1 MNLNGR
7 LYGFPFF
14 IYDLCGRMLTVTQL
28 GVHFGDR
35 TLFEGLNLFIGKR
48 DRIGLVGRNGAGKS
62 TLMYILA
69 GINKASEGT
78 VSYPNDYRIGYL
90 PQEMKHN
97 ESATVFEEAASAF
110 AEVKQLEERIVE
122 ITDEISTR
130 LDYES
135 NEYSALIDELTES
148 NQRLD
153 IIGAGNL
160 EENIQRILQGLG
172 FKPEDL
178 HRQMN
183 EFSGGWKMRVELAK
197 LLLVNPNLLLLDEPT
212 NHLDIESIEWL
223 EGFLNNYPGAILLIS
238 HDRMFLDTLTE
249 RTIEISPYRLYDFK
263 APYSK
268 YQVWREEERERQL
281 QAQKNQKKYIE
292 ETQVLINKFRAKKNK
307 AAFAQSLIKKLDKL
321 ERVEVD
327 ASDNAKIKFRFP
339 PAPRT
344 GKVIFES
351 KGLEKSFGD
360 LDVFTALD
368 FIMARH
374 DKVAFVGKN
383 GAGKTTLTRILLDL
397 ESYKGEFTKGH
408 NVDIGYYAQNQAE
421 ELDGKIT
428 VLETLEA
435 EVTVESNVNLR
446 SMLGSFL
453 FSGEDVDK
461 KVSVLSGGEKARLAL
476 CKLLLHPYN
485 VLILDEPTNHLDL
498 KSKSVLKGALQAF
511 DGSLIVVSHDR
522 DFLSGLTNFVYEVT
536 PFGLKQ
542 YIGDIKTFLHAKHAE
557 SIGAYEASKTG
568 ERMLGKGKKSG
579 GANGDSKGK
588 SKDSSSNKDN
598 YENRK
603 AKDKAIRK
611 LTKKISRLENSI
623 SDAEGKMKSK
633 NDEIASADPSDRKK
647 MTDLSFE
654 YEEIQK
660 QHDDSVSEWENA
672 IIEKEELEEVS

>member
-1 MNLNGR
+1 
-7 LYGFPFF
+7 
-14 IYDLCGRMLTVTQL
+14 MLTVTQL

-48 DRIGLVGRNGAGKS
+48 ERIGLVGRNGAGKS
-62 TLMYILA
+62 TLMHILA
-69 GINKASEGT
+69 GINVPSEGT
-78 VSYPNDYRIGYL
+78 VSYPNDYMIGYL
-90 PQEMKHN
+90 PQEMDHN
-97 ESATVFEEAASAF
+97 ELSTVFDESASAF
-110 AEVKQLEERIVE
+110 AEIKKLEERIVE
-122 ITDEISTR
+122 ITNEISTR

-135 NEYSALIDELTES
+135 TEYSRLIDELTES

-160 EENIQRILQGLG
+160 EEKIQRILQGLG

-178 HRQMN
+178 QRKMG

-197 LLLVNPNLLLLDEPT
+197 LLLTNPNLLLLDEPT

-223 EGFLNNYPGAILLIS
+223 EGFLKNYSGAILLIS
-238 HDRMFLDTLTE
+238 HDRMFLDNLTE
-249 RTIEISPYRLYDFK
+249 RTIEISPFRLYDFK
-263 APYSK
+263 APYTK
-268 YQVWREEERERQL
+268 YQIWREEERDRQL

-321 ERVEVD
+321 EIVD
-327 ASDNAKIKFRFP
+327 VDSADNAKIKFRFP

-344 GKVIFES
+344 GKVIFDAKGLGKSFNELNVF
-351 KGLEKSFGD
+351 KGLEFM
-360 LDVFTALD
+360 
-368 FIMARH
+368 MARR

-383 GAGKTTLTRILLDL
+383 GAGKTTLTRILLNL
-397 ESYKGEFTKGH
+397 ESHDGELIKGH

-428 VLETLEA
+428 VLQTLEA
-435 EVTVESNVNLR
+435 EVTIESKVNLR

-498 KSKSVLKGALQAF
+498 KSKTVLKDALENF

-522 DFLSGLTNFVYEVT
+522 DFLSGLTEFVYEVT
-536 PFGLKQ
+536 PTGLRQ
-542 YIGDIKTFLHAKHAE
+542 YIGDIKIFLHAKHAE

-568 ERMLGKGKKSG
+568 ERVIGKGKNTKLENNSKKS
-579 GANGDSKGK
+579 DSTIKIDYK
-588 SKDSSSNKDN
+588 KKK
-598 YENRK
+598 ELE
-603 AKDKAIRK
+603 KAIK
-611 LTKKISRLENSI
+611 KVDKKINRLEKSVAEAEKELELKNQVI
-623 SDAEGKMKSK
+623 SEVD
-633 NDEIASADPSDRKK
+633 SADMKL
-647 MTDLSFE
+647 MTNLSYEF
-654 YEEIQK
+654 EEIQK
-660 QHDDSVSEWENA
+660 RHDSFIMEWENA
-672 IIEKEELEEVS
+672 LILKEELEDQLS

>member
-1 MNLNGR
+1 
-7 LYGFPFF
+7 
-14 IYDLCGRMLTVTQL
+14 MLTVTQL

-48 DRIGLVGRNGAGKS
+48 ERIGLVGRNGAGKS
-62 TLMYILA
+62 TLMHILA
-69 GINKASEGT
+69 GINVPSEGT
-78 VSYPNDYRIGYL
+78 VSYPNDYMIGYL
-90 PQEMKHN
+90 PQEMDHN
-97 ESATVFEEAASAF
+97 ELSTVFDESASAF
-110 AEVKQLEERIVE
+110 AEIKKLEERIVE
-122 ITDEISTR
+122 ITNEISTR

-135 NEYSALIDELTES
+135 TEYSRLIDELTES

-160 EENIQRILQGLG
+160 EEKIQRILQGLG

-178 HRQMN
+178 QRKMG

-197 LLLVNPNLLLLDEPT
+197 LLLTNPNLLLLDEPT

-223 EGFLNNYPGAILLIS
+223 EGFLKNYSGAILLIS
-238 HDRMFLDTLTE
+238 HDRMFLDNLTE
-249 RTIEISPYRLYDFK
+249 RTIEISPFRLYDFK
-263 APYSK
+263 APYTK
-268 YQVWREEERERQL
+268 YQIWREEERDRQL

-321 ERVEVD
+321 EIVD
-327 ASDNAKIKFRFP
+327 VDSADNAKIKFRFP

-344 GKVIFES
+344 GKVIFDAKGLGKSFNELNVF
-351 KGLEKSFGD
+351 KGLEFM
-360 LDVFTALD
+360 
-368 FIMARH
+368 MARR

-397 ESYKGEFTKGH
+397 ESHDGELIKGH

-428 VLETLEA
+428 VLQTLEA
-435 EVTVESNVNLR
+435 EVTIESKVNLR

-498 KSKSVLKGALQAF
+498 KSKTVLKDALENF

-522 DFLSGLTNFVYEVT
+522 DFLSGLTEFVYEVT
-536 PFGLKQ
+536 PTGLRQ
-542 YIGDIKTFLHAKHAE
+542 YIGDIKIFLHAKHAE

-568 ERMLGKGKKSG
+568 ERVIGKGKNSKLENNSKKS
-579 GANGDSKGK
+579 DSTIKIDYK
-588 SKDSSSNKDN
+588 KKK
-598 YENRK
+598 ELE
-603 AKDKAIRK
+603 KAIK
-611 LTKKISRLENSI
+611 KVDKKINRLEKSVAEAENELELKNQVI
-623 SDAEGKMKSK
+623 SEVD
-633 NDEIASADPSDRKK
+633 SADMKL
-647 MTDLSFE
+647 MTNLSYEF
-654 YEEIQK
+654 EEIQK
-660 QHDDSVSEWENA
+660 RHDSFIMEWENA
-672 IIEKEELEEVS
+672 LILKEELEDQLS

>member
-1 MNLNGR
+1 
-7 LYGFPFF
+7 
-14 IYDLCGRMLTVTQL
+14 MLTVTQL

-48 DRIGLVGRNGAGKS
+48 ERIGLVGRNGAGKS
-62 TLMYILA
+62 TLMHILA
-69 GINKASEGT
+69 GINVPSEGT
-78 VSYPNDYRIGYL
+78 VSYPNDYMIGYL
-90 PQEMKHN
+90 PQEMDHN
-97 ESATVFEEAASAF
+97 ELSTVFDESASAF
-110 AEVKQLEERIVE
+110 SEIKKLEERIVE
-122 ITDEISTR
+122 ITNEISTR

-135 NEYSALIDELTES
+135 TEYSRLIDELTES

-160 EENIQRILQGLG
+160 EEKIQRILQGLG

-178 HRQMN
+178 ERKMS

-197 LLLVNPNLLLLDEPT
+197 LLLTNPNLLLLDEPT

-223 EGFLNNYPGAILLIS
+223 EGFLKNYSGAILLIS
-238 HDRMFLDTLTE
+238 HDRMFLDNLTE
-249 RTIEISPYRLYDFK
+249 RTIEISPFRLYDFK
-263 APYSK
+263 APYTK
-268 YQVWREEERERQL
+268 YQIWREEERDRQL

-321 ERVEVD
+321 EIVD
-327 ASDNAKIKFRFP
+327 VDSADNAKIKFRFP

-344 GKVIFES
+344 GKVIFDAKGLGKSFNELNVF
-351 KGLEKSFGD
+351 KGLEFM
-360 LDVFTALD
+360 
-368 FIMARH
+368 MARR

-397 ESYKGEFTKGH
+397 ESHDGELIKGH

-428 VLETLEA
+428 VLQTLEA
-435 EVTVESNVNLR
+435 EVTIESKVNLR

-498 KSKSVLKGALQAF
+498 KSKTVLKDALENF

-522 DFLSGLTNFVYEVT
+522 DFLSGLTEFVYEVT
-536 PFGLKQ
+536 PTGLRQ
-542 YIGDIKTFLHAKHAE
+542 YIGDIKIFLHAKHAE

-568 ERMLGKGKKSG
+568 ERVIGKGKNSKLENNSKKS
-579 GANGDSKGK
+579 DSTIKIDYK
-588 SKDSSSNKDN
+588 KKK
-598 YENRK
+598 ELE
-603 AKDKAIRK
+603 KAIK
-611 LTKKISRLENSI
+611 KVDKKINRLEKSVAEAENELELKNQVI
-623 SDAEGKMKSK
+623 SEVD
-633 NDEIASADPSDRKK
+633 SADMKL
-647 MTDLSFE
+647 MTNLSYEF
-654 YEEIQK
+654 EEIQK
-660 QHDDSVSEWENA
+660 RHDSFIMEWENA
-672 IIEKEELEEVS
+672 LILKEELEDQLS

>member
-1 MNLNGR
+1 
-7 LYGFPFF
+7 
-14 IYDLCGRMLTVTQL
+14 MLTVTQL
-28 GVHFGDR
+28 GVHFGER

-48 DRIGLVGRNGAGKS
+48 ERIGLVGRNGAGKS
-62 TLMYILA
+62 TLMHILA
-69 GINKASEGT
+69 GINAPSEGT
-78 VSYPNDYRIGYL
+78 VSYPNDYKIGYL
-90 PQEMKHN
+90 PQEMDHN
-97 ESATVFEEAASAF
+97 ESSTVFDESASAF
-110 AEVKQLEERIVE
+110 AEIKKLEERILE
-122 ITDEISTR
+122 ITDEISKR
-130 LDYES
+130 LDYE
-135 NEYSALIDELTES
+135 NIEYSRLIDELTES

-160 EENIQRILQGLG
+160 EEKIQRILQGLG

-178 HRQMN
+178 ERKMG

-197 LLLVNPNLLLLDEPT
+197 LLLTNPNLLLLDEPT

-223 EGFLNNYPGAILLIS
+223 EGFLNNYAGAILLIS

-249 RTIEISPYRLYDFK
+249 RTIEISPFRLYDFK
-263 APYSK
+263 APYTK
-268 YQVWREEERERQL
+268 YQVWREEERDRQL

-321 ERVEVD
+321 EIVDVD
-327 ASDNAKIKFRFP
+327 AADNAKIKFRFP

-344 GKVIFES
+344 GKVIFDAKGLGKSFNELNVF
-351 KGLEKSFGD
+351 KGLEFM
-360 LDVFTALD
+360 
-368 FIMARH
+368 MARR

-397 ESYKGEFTKGH
+397 ESHEGELIKGH

-421 ELDGKIT
+421 DLEGKIT

-435 EVTVESNVNLR
+435 EVTIESKVNLR

-498 KSKSVLKGALQAF
+498 KSKTVLKDALENF

-522 DFLSGLTNFVYEVT
+522 DFLSGLTEFVYEVT
-536 PFGLKQ
+536 PTGLRQ
-542 YIGDIKTFLHAKHAE
+542 YIGDIKIFLHAKHAE

-568 ERMLGKGKKSG
+568 ERVIGKGKNSRIEKNSKKS
-579 GANGDSKGK
+579 DSNIKIDYKKKKELEK
-588 SKDSSSNKDN
+588 SIKKVD
-598 YENRK
+598 
-603 AKDKAIRK
+603 
-611 LTKKISRLENSI
+611 KKINRLEKSVSEAEKELEIKNTVI
-623 SDAEGKMKSK
+623 SEVDSTDMKL
-633 NDEIASADPSDRKK
+633 
-647 MTDLSFE
+647 MTNLSYEF
-654 YEEIQK
+654 EEIQK
-660 QHDDSVSEWENA
+660 RHDRLLTDWENA
-672 IIEKEELEEVS
+672 LIEKEELEDQL

>member
-1 MNLNGR
+1 
-7 LYGFPFF
+7 
-14 IYDLCGRMLTVTQL
+14 MLTVTQL

-48 DRIGLVGRNGAGKS
+48 ERIGLVGRNGAGKS
-62 TLMYILA
+62 TLMHILA
-69 GINKASEGT
+69 GINVPSEGT
-78 VSYPNDYRIGYL
+78 VSYPNDYMIGYL
-90 PQEMKHN
+90 PQEMDHN
-97 ESATVFEEAASAF
+97 ELSTVFDESASAF
-110 AEVKQLEERIVE
+110 SEIKKLEERIVE
-122 ITDEISTR
+122 ITNEISTR

-135 NEYSALIDELTES
+135 AEYSRLIDELTES

-160 EENIQRILQGLG
+160 EEKIQRILQGLG

-178 HRQMN
+178 ERKMS

-197 LLLVNPNLLLLDEPT
+197 LLLTNPNLLLLDEPT

-223 EGFLNNYPGAILLIS
+223 EGFLKNYSGAILLIS
-238 HDRMFLDTLTE
+238 HDRMFLDNLTE
-249 RTIEISPYRLYDFK
+249 RTIEISPFRLYDFK
-263 APYSK
+263 APYTK
-268 YQVWREEERERQL
+268 YQIWREEERDRQL

-321 ERVEVD
+321 EIVD
-327 ASDNAKIKFRFP
+327 VDSADNAKIKFRFP

-344 GKVIFES
+344 GKVIFDAKGLGKSFNELNVF
-351 KGLEKSFGD
+351 KGLEFM
-360 LDVFTALD
+360 
-368 FIMARH
+368 MARR

-397 ESYKGEFTKGH
+397 ESHDGELIKGH

-428 VLETLEA
+428 VLQTLEA
-435 EVTVESNVNLR
+435 EVTIESKVNLR

-498 KSKSVLKGALQAF
+498 KSKTVLKDALENF

-522 DFLSGLTNFVYEVT
+522 DFLSGLTEFVYEVT
-536 PFGLKQ
+536 PTGLRQ
-542 YIGDIKTFLHAKHAE
+542 YIGDIKIFLHAKHAE

-568 ERMLGKGKKSG
+568 ERVIGKGKNSKLENNSKKS
-579 GANGDSKGK
+579 DSTIKIDYK
-588 SKDSSSNKDN
+588 KKK
-598 YENRK
+598 ELE
-603 AKDKAIRK
+603 KAIK
-611 LTKKISRLENSI
+611 KVDKKINRLEKSVAEAENELELKNQVI
-623 SDAEGKMKSK
+623 SEVD
-633 NDEIASADPSDRKK
+633 SADMKL
-647 MTDLSFE
+647 MTNLSYEF
-654 YEEIQK
+654 EEIQK
-660 QHDDSVSEWENA
+660 RHDSFIMEWENA
-672 IIEKEELEEVS
+672 LILKEELEDQLS